1 MSEYFEAVQR
11 HPRLLVGVQVPS
23 LTGEEGEMVVLR
35 DSADAAEWQEMVKQA
50 LADEIR
56 DRATRRADDDAGS
69 MRTLHASIELFQK
82 NADMVPGTRQFDKE
96 LADRVTKFAK
106 PYEVRV
112 EGKLTGYSIP
122 IQPLVEQERARLVL
136 ERAQKPTPQA
146 APAAPAAPQAKAG
159 TPAPPPA
166 PKPQEG
172 PQAGIQSR
180 AGSSSEQETFDALFG
195 TIGLSGFR
203 F

>member
-1 MSEYFEAVQR
+1 
-11 HPRLLVGVQVPS
+11 
-23 LTGEEGEMVVLR
+23 MVVLR

-56 DRATRRADDDAGS
+56 DRATRRADDEAGS

-96 LADRVTKFAK
+96 LADRVTRFAK

-112 EGKLTGYSIP
+112 DGKLTGYSIP

-146 APAAPAAPQAKAG
+146 APAAPAAPQVKAG
-159 TPAPPPA
+159 TTPPPPA
-166 PKPQEG
+166 PAPQEG

-180 AGSSSEQETFDALFG
+180 AGSSSEQESFDDLFG